1 MNLDYAVDRLYESGW
16 YPVFG
21 PNTNQY
27 DSLPDG
33 RRFPGMES
41 IYHEFEQAGLKL
53 SIKHNLVF
61 DTHRATWAPATQLD
75 DSATPAPDPQHY
87 GTVIGSSAREAA
99 VYALA
104 QLRESHV
111 PIQLALA

>member
-16 YPVFG
+16 FPVFG
-21 PNTNQY
+21 SSTDQY
-27 DSLPDG
+27 ELLPDG

-41 IYHEFEQAGLKL
+41 IYREFELAGLKL

-61 DTHRATWAPATQLD
+61 DTHRATWSPATALD
-75 DSATPAPDPQHY
+75 DTAAPAPDPRHN

-104 QLRESHV
+104 QLRESHG
-111 PIQLALA
+111 PAQLALA

>member
-16 YPVFG
+16 SPVFG
-21 PNTNQY
+21 PEQY
-27 DSLPDG
+27 ESLPDG

-41 IYHEFEQAGLKL
+41 IYREFEHAGLKL

-61 DTHRATWAPATQLD
+61 DTHRATWSPASQPSGAAPEQN
-75 DSATPAPDPQHY
+75 PQQY
-87 GTVIGSSAREAA
+87 GTVIGSSDREAA

>member
-1 MNLDYAVDRLYESGW
+1 MNLDYAVARLYESGW
-16 YPVFG
+16 SPVFG
-21 PNTNQY
+21 PDQY
-27 DSLPDG
+27 ESLPDG

-41 IYHEFEQAGLKL
+41 IYREFEQAGLKL

-61 DTHRATWAPATQLD
+61 DTHRATWSPASQAND
-75 DSATPAPDPQHY
+75 GAESSDPQHY
-87 GTVIGSSAREAA
+87 GTVIGSSEREAA

-111 PIQLALA
+111 PIQLAMA

>member
-1 MNLDYAVDRLYESGW
+1 MNLEFAVERLYQSGW
-16 YPVFG
+16 SPIFG
-21 PNTNQY
+21 SVDQY

-41 IYHEFEQAGLKL
+41 IYREFEQAGLRL
-53 SIKHNLVF
+53 NIKHNLVF
-61 DTHRATWAPATQLD
+61 DTHRATWSPTSVPD
-75 DSATPAPDPQHY
+75 DSPPSQDPQHY
-87 GTVIGSSAREAA
+87 GTVIGRSEREAA

-111 PIQLALA
+111 PIQMALA